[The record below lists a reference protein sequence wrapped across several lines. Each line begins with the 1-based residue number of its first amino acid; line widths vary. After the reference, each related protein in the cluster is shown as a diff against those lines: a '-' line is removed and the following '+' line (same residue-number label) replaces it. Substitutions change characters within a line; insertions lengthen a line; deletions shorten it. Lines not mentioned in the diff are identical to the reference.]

1 MYRTI
6 LVPLDGSKR
15 AEKIL
20 THVENLARSFKARVI
35 FLQVVRFTY
44 FAGTEMTDVVLHQQ
58 ELEQRTNDA
67 KSYLEALKA
76 EFGKK
81 GIEAKIC
88 IGNGPVVKSII
99 ECAESQDAD
108 LIAIASH
115 GRSGLSRVFYGS
127 AAAGILNHLERPLL
141 VIRSRD
147 NH

>member
-1 MYRTI
+1 MYQKI

-20 THVENLARSFKARVI
+20 TYVENLARSFTARVI
-35 FLQVVRFTY
+35 FLQVVRTPY
-44 FAGTEMTDVVLHQQ
+44 FAGTEMTDAVLHQQ
-58 ELEQRTNDA
+58 ELEQRINEA
-67 KSYLEALKA
+67 KSYLGALKT
-76 EFGKK
+76 EFQKK
-81 GIEAKIC
+81 GIVAEIHVAI
-88 IGNGPVVKSII
+88 GPVVNSII
-99 ECAESQDAD
+99 ECAESKDAD

-147 NH
+147 NQ